1 MKQAKKLFEMFI
13 IAGIYIVL
21 SAILYACQQQNSTS
35 VTIPR
40 AEVERLIMKSV
51 DLFNTGDLRTVHG
64 VYAPDFIRHEQEYAD
79 PRIGVGLFKDHVKQL
94 REHFSEFSLTVYDL
108 IIENDTAV
116 LHWIVKLKPKPTEED
131 SLPMKPHTVRGVTIS
146 RIENGQIAEQW
157 VYYDSYSI
165 VKQLGYG
172 QLKTEQSAQ

>member
-1 MKQAKKLFEMFI
+1 MKQAKKLVEMFI
-13 IAGIYIVL
+13 IAGIYIGL
-21 SAILYACQQQNSTS
+21 SAILYACQQQTSTS

-51 DLFNTGDLRTVHG
+51 DLFNTGNLRAVHG
-64 VYAPDFIRHEQEYAD
+64 VYAPDFIRHEQEYTD
-79 PRIGVGLFKDHVKQL
+79 PHIGVGLFKEHVKRL
-94 REHFSEFSLTVYDL
+94 REHFSEFSITVYDL
-108 IIENDTAV
+108 IIENDKAV
-116 LHWIVKLKPKPTEED
+116 LHWIVNLKTKPTEED
-131 SLPMKPHTVRGVTIS
+131 SLAMEPHTVRGVTIS

-165 VKQLGYG
+165 VRQLGYG